1 MREKQR
7 LIVLHDVT
15 IALNYMGTN
24 HPMVKSLAGQFLF
37 HSLIHKAMFC
47 MSDDRTVYESHVHL
61 RYVHRERERETW
73 MSPPLV
79 FNHRPKMHRTSLA
92 YISGRHLLI
101 WPISLVNFRATHFQP
116 PTATRT
122 SLVPIFPPRRG
133 SDSRTYQMVSSG
145 EEDEKTSS
153 KFQRPFR

>member
-7 LIVLHDVT
+7 LIVSHNVT
-15 IALNYMGTN
+15 
-24 HPMVKSLAGQFLF
+24 PMVKSLAGQFLF
-37 HSLIHKAMFC
+37 HSSLIHKAMFACQMTELC
-47 MSDDRTVYESHVHL
+47 MSPMFTLDMS
-61 RYVHRERERETW
+61 RERERERHGCR
-73 MSPPLV
+73 PPWV
-79 FNHRPKMHRTSLA
+79 FNHRPKMHRTPLA

-122 SLVPIFPPRRG
+122 SLVPILPPRRG